1 MNDLM
6 GEQRAP
12 TSETTKSPRWG
23 RRILTGMVALAAM
36 GGFAMI
42 VVFSYDKGKENG
54 AVAGTP
60 VIKAQQGP
68 TKIKPEKPGG
78 MPIRDQDKGVYDRL
92 DPNAKQEKV
101 ENLLPAPE
109 PAMPKPAAMKLPEIT
124 KEDVAKAKAA
134 TPAAGSNI
142 VAPPPPPPLVAA
154 PTKPAVKLPVAK
166 AKSVQPKIEKKMA
179 KATTLVKKPVKKL
192 TAPAKKVAALENGY
206 RIQIASLK
214 SKAAAN
220 SAWRKLQKNHPSLF
234 GRLKSNIVR
243 ADIPGKGTY
252 YRLQAGTIK
261 GQSAARALCS
271 QAKKRK
277 IGCLIVKPR

>member
-6 GEQRAP
+6 GEQRAA

-23 RRILTGMVALAAM
+23 RRVLQGMVALAAM

-42 VVFSYDKGKENG
+42 VVFSYDKGKEKG

-68 TKIKPEKPGG
+68 TKVKPEKPGG
-78 MPIRDQDKGVYDRL
+78 MPIRDQDKDVYDRL

-109 PAMPKPAAMKLPEIT
+109 PAMPKPAPMKLPEIT
-124 KEDVAKAKAA
+124 KKDLAKAKAA
-134 TPAAGSNI
+134 APAAGSNI
-142 VAPPPPPPLVAA
+142 VAPPPPPAPILAA
-154 PTKPAVKLPVAK
+154 PTKPAVKPPVVEAI
-166 AKSVQPKIEKKMA
+166 SVKPTKQ
-179 KATTLVKKPVKKL
+179 VKKPVKKVV
-192 TAPAKKVAALENGY
+192 APVKKMAALKNGY
-206 RIQIASLK
+206 RIQIASLR

-243 ADIPGKGTY
+243 ADIAGKGTY

>member
-12 TSETTKSPRWG
+12 NSETTKSPRWG
-23 RRILTGMVALAAM
+23 RRVLTGMIALATM
-36 GGFAMI
+36 GGFGMI
-42 VVFSYDKGKENG
+42 VVFSYDKGKEKG

-68 TKIKPEKPGG
+68 TKVKPEKSGG

-92 DPNAKQEKV
+92 DPNSKNDKV

-109 PAMPKPAAMKLPEIT
+109 LAMPKPAPMKLPKIT
-124 KEDVAKAKAA
+124 KKNGALAKASAM
-134 TPAAGSNI
+134 
-142 VAPPPPPPLVAA
+142 
-154 PTKPAVKLPVAK
+154 
-166 AKSVQPKIEKKMA
+166 PKIEKKMSKPSKSA
-179 KATTLVKKPVKKL
+179 KISDVPIKKM
-192 TAPAKKVAALENGY
+192 AALKNGY

-220 SAWRKLQKNHPSLF
+220 AAWRKLQKNHPSLF
-234 GRLKSNIVR
+234 GRLKPNIVR
-243 ADIPGKGTY
+243 AVIAGKGTY

-261 GQSAARALCS
+261 GQLAARAICS

-277 IGCLIVKPR
+277 IGCLIVNPR

>member
-6 GEQRAP
+6 GEQRST
-12 TSETTKSPRWG
+12 TSETAKSPRWG

-42 VVFSYDKGKENG
+42 VVFSYDKGKETG

-68 TKIKPEKPGG
+68 TKVKPEKPGG
-78 MPIRDQDKGVYDRL
+78 MPIRDQDKNVYDRL
-92 DPNAKQEKV
+92 DPNSKKDKV

-109 PAMPKPAAMKLPEIT
+109 KAMSKPVPMKLPKIS
-124 KEDVAKAKAA
+124 KKDLAKATAIE
-134 TPAAGSNI
+134 PAAGSNI
-142 VAPPPPPPLVAA
+142 MAPPPPPPIIAA
-154 PTKPAVKLPVAK
+154 PAKPAVNVPAIKPA
-166 AKSVQPKIEKKMA
+166 SVKPKIKKKMA
-179 KATTLVKKPVKKL
+179 EPVKSIKKPVSKNNTPIKKM
-192 TAPAKKVAALENGY
+192 AALKNGY

-220 SAWRKLQKNHPSLF
+220 TAWRKLQNKHPSLF
-234 GRLKSNIVR
+234 GRLSPNIVR
-243 ADIPGKGTY
+243 AVIPGKGTY

-261 GQSAARALCS
+261 GQTAARALCS

-277 IGCLIVKPR
+277 IRCLIVKPR

>member
-12 TSETTKSPRWG
+12 TSKTTKSPRWG
-23 RRILTGMVALAAM
+23 RRILTGMIALAAM
-36 GGFAMI
+36 GGFGMV
-42 VVFSYDKGKENG
+42 VVFSYDKGKEKG

-68 TKIKPEKPGG
+68 TKVKPEKPGG

-92 DPNAKQEKV
+92 DPNSKKDKV

-109 PAMPKPAAMKLPEIT
+109 LAMPKPAPMKLPKIT
-124 KEDVAKAKAA
+124 KKDVAMAKAA
-134 TPAAGSNI
+134 EPAAGSNI
-142 VAPPPPPPLVAA
+142 VAPPPPINAP
-154 PTKPAVKLPVAK
+154 PTKPLVKAPSIK
-166 AKSVQPKIEKKMA
+166 AASAMPKIEKKKA
-179 KATTLVKKPVKKL
+179 KPVKSAKKPVVPIKKM
-192 TAPAKKVAALENGY
+192 AALKNGY

-220 SAWRKLQKNHPSLF
+220 AAWQKLQKNHPLLF
-234 GRLKSNIVR
+234 GRLKPNIVR
-243 ADIPGKGTY
+243 AVIAGKGTY

-261 GQSAARALCS
+261 GQSVARALCS

>member
-12 TSETTKSPRWG
+12 TSETTKSQRWG

-109 PAMPKPAAMKLPEIT
+109 PAMPKPAPMKLPEIT

-154 PTKPAVKLPVAK
+154 LN
-166 AKSVQPKIEKKMA
+166 
-179 KATTLVKKPVKKL
+179 
-192 TAPAKKVAALENGY
+192 NGY

-214 SKAAAN
+214 SEAAAN
-220 SAWRKLQKNHPSLF
+220 AAWRKLQKNHPSLF

-243 ADIPGKGTY
+243 AVIPGKGTY

>member
-12 TSETTKSPRWG
+12 TSKTTKIPRWG
-23 RRILTGMVALAAM
+23 RRILTGMIALAAM
-36 GGFAMI
+36 GGFGMI
-42 VVFSYDKGKENG
+42 VVFSYDKGKEKG

-68 TKIKPEKPGG
+68 TKVKPEKSGG

-92 DPNAKQEKV
+92 DPNSKKDKV

-109 PAMPKPAAMKLPEIT
+109 LAMPKPAPMKLPKIT
-124 KEDVAKAKAA
+124 KKDVAMAKAA
-134 TPAAGSNI
+134 EPVAGSNI
-142 VAPPPPPPLVAA
+142 VAPPTPPPINAP
-154 PTKPAVKLPVAK
+154 PTKPLVKAPSIK
-166 AKSVQPKIEKKMA
+166 AASSMPKIEKKTANLA
-179 KATTLVKKPVKKL
+179 KS
-192 TAPAKKVAALENGY
+192 AKISDVPIRKVAALKNGY

-220 SAWRKLQKNHPSLF
+220 AAWQKLQKNHPLLF
-234 GRLKSNIVR
+234 GRLKPNIVR
-243 ADIPGKGTY
+243 AVIAGKGTY

>member
-23 RRILTGMVALAAM
+23 RRVLTGMIALATM
-36 GGFAMI
+36 GGFGMI
-42 VVFSYDKGKENG
+42 VVFSYEKGKEKG

-68 TKIKPEKPGG
+68 TKVKPEKSGG

-92 DPNAKQEKV
+92 DPNSKKDKI

-109 PAMPKPAAMKLPEIT
+109 LAMPKPALMKLPKIT
-124 KEDVAKAKAA
+124 KKDGAMAKASEP
-134 TPAAGSNI
+134 TAGSNV
-142 VAPPPPPPLVAA
+142 VAPPPPPSINAA
-154 PTKPAVKLPVAK
+154 PTKPLVKAPSIK
-166 AKSVQPKIEKKMA
+166 AASAMPKIEKKMA
-179 KATTLVKKPVKKL
+179 K
-192 TAPAKKVAALENGY
+192 PAKSAKISDVPIKKMAALKNGY

-220 SAWRKLQKNHPSLF
+220 AAWRKLQKNHPSLF
-234 GRLKSNIVR
+234 GRLKPNIVR
-243 ADIPGKGTY
+243 AVIAGKGTY

-261 GQSAARALCS
+261 GQLAARALCS

-277 IGCLIVKPR
+277 IGCLIVNPR